1 MRKFSE
7 SLDSKIDAEYIKQC
21 FADLSDSGVAEISE
35 RSGNYVAVTISLPGS
50 QTNTSGMINEIPE
63 EISSDT
69 SIGKVVEIHDRDNEV
84 YQDIKIALQRLSDE
98 YPNYRIKAENF
109 LKLNLFIYPSLTEWR
124 KNSK

>member
-1 MRKFSE
+1 MAMKIRRFNE
-7 SLDSKIDAEYIKQC
+7 MAGGQIDADYIKQC

-35 RSGNYVAVTISLPGS
+35 RGGNYVAVTISLPGS

-69 SIGKVVEIHDRDNEV
+69 SIEKVVEIHDRDNEV

-98 YPNYRIKAENF
+98 YPGYKIKAEHF
-109 LKLNLFIYPSLTEWR
+109 SKLNLFIYA
-124 KNSK
+124 